1 MSDVLSEAE
10 REGGGLPADQAA
22 LLARLRAGDADA
34 FEKLV
39 RDFGGR
45 MLAVTRRFLVN
56 EEDSQDAVQEAFLSA
71 FRALDRFEGNSQ
83 LGTWLHRIAVNAALM
98 KLRTRKSRPQE
109 QSAEELLPQFRDDG
123 HQAMPASGWLGDG
136 VSALEKKETRQLV
149 RQSIDR
155 LPENYRTVL
164 LLRDIEEKDT
174 EETAELLGMTPNA
187 VKTRLHRARQALRT
201 LLDPHLR
208 GAL

>member
-22 LLARLRAGDADA
+22 LLTRLRAGDPAA
-34 FEKLV
+34 FEELV
-39 RDFGGR
+39 REYGGR

-71 FRALDRFEGNSQ
+71 FRALDRFEGHSQ

-109 QSAEELLPQFRDDG
+109 QSAEDLLPQFRDDG
-123 HQAMPASGWLGDG
+123 HQAMPASGWVGDG
-136 VSALEKKETRQLV
+136 LSALENKETRQLV

-187 VKTRLHRARQALRT
+187 VKTRLHRARQALRS